1 MELSDL
7 CSAVASASDF
17 MEIYH
22 EASGLMDGFQAFRV
36 VSVWTYDEYR
46 GYLFYDA
53 STGHGDLDHMEGG
66 RSYWI
71 NVEGATFQDAA
82 LEAYVVYS

>member
-1 MELSDL
+1 
-7 CSAVASASDF
+7 

-22 EASGLMDGFQAFRV
+22 EASGLMDDFQAFRV
-36 VSVWTYDEYR
+36 VSVWMYDEYR

-53 STGHGDLDHMEGG
+53 STGYGDLDHLDGG

-71 NVEGATFQDAA
+71 NVEGASFYGAA